1 MDRKRELKQ
10 LYKEMKFDTG
20 VFIIKNDIT
29 KKIYLG
35 KSNDI
40 KANLTLSNFSLVLAH
55 V

>member
-29 KKIYLG
+29 KRF
-35 KSNDI
+35 
-40 KANLTLSNFSLVLAH
+40 TLEKVMT
-55 V
+55 